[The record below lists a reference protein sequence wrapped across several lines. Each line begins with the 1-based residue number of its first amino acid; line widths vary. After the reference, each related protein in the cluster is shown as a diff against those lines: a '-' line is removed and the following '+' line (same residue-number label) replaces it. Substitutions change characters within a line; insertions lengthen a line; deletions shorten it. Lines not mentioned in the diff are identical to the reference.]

1 MLASWR
7 LQDAVQK
14 PFEARQRAGR
24 ERLMALLG
32 RIMIR
37 AAKSD
42 LVTIPPCHH
51 KVNLPSY
58 AEAHETLALSIGV
71 AAAHQHSSLQCVLL

>member
-1 MLASWR
+1 MHCC
-7 LQDAVQK
+7 QDAVQK

-24 ERLMALLG
+24 ERLMALLS

-42 LVTIPPCHH
+42 LVTIPACHH
-51 KVNLPSY
+51 KVPPHFIITLHS
-58 AEAHETLALSIGV
+58 EA
-71 AAAHQHSSLQCVLL
+71 